1 MIREK
6 IVVICVLLLI
16 LFSFE
21 VTLLHSFSLGKEK
34 SPIERIEESLKN
46 KKPFV
51 IDFYADWCPP
61 CNAMVPIMEKL
72 EKKYKN
78 KIEIIR
84 VNVDLSKNRSLV
96 IKYKVVSIPTFVFIS
111 SKGKISNIIIGYR
124 EMEVMENEFR
134 KLLQQ
139 QSKSGK

>member
-1 MIREK
+1 MIKGK
-6 IVVICVLLLI
+6 ILVIGILLLV

-21 VTLLHSFSLGKEK
+21 VTMLHSVSLGKEK
-34 SPIERIEESLKN
+34 SSIEKVEELLKN

-61 CNAMVPIMEKL
+61 CNAMAPIMEKL

-78 KIEIIR
+78 KVEIIR

-96 IKYKVVSIPTFVFIS
+96 LKYRVVSIPTFVFIN
-111 SKGKISNIIIGYR
+111 SKGEVSNIIIGYR

>member
-1 MIREK
+1 MSRRK
-6 IVVICVLLLI
+6 ILVLGVFLLV
-16 LFSFE
+16 LFSLE
-21 VTLLHSFSLGKEK
+21 ITILYGISLGKEK
-34 SPIERIEESLKN
+34 SPTERVEELLKN

-61 CNAMVPIMEKL
+61 CNAMIPIMEEL

-78 KIEIIR
+78 KVEIIR

-96 IKYKVVSIPTFVFIS
+96 IKYKVVSIPTFVFIN
-111 SKGKISNIIIGYR
+111 SKGEISNIIIGYR